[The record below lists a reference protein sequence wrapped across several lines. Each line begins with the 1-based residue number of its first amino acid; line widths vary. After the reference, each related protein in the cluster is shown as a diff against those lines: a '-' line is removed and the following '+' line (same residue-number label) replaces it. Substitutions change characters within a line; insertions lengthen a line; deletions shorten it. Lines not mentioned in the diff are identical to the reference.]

1 MNQKRSESFIK
12 KVDTNTELLISRF
25 TNIIGLSASTSS
37 QEVQASEMLQI
48 ELHAQTMV
56 RLIEEL
62 LSVSRTLKESW
73 ILGQLPESK
82 DVKDPTIGITEKI
95 NNVLDKVLNSEKFE
109 EEVEIDEEEVEIDE
123 DEEIVDE
130 TEEVKE
136 EPKQEVKDEVKKEET
151 VKDEVTEDTEVK
163 EEPKD
168 VQVKEEKEET
178 NGINEHNNE
187 NVNIPNDDVIDIS
200 DNPNFDELDFESFGN
215 MDQNNDDNNDIIMID

>member
-1 MNQKRSESFIK
+1 
-12 KVDTNTELLISRF
+12 
-25 TNIIGLSASTSS
+25 
-37 QEVQASEMLQI
+37 MLQI

-82 DVKDPTIGITEKI
+82 DVKDSTIGITEKI

-109 EEVEIDEEEVEIDE
+109 EEVEIDE
-123 DEEIVDE
+123 DEEILDE
-130 TEEVKE
+130 KEEVKE
-136 EPKQEVKDEVKKEET
+136 EPKQEIKDEVKKEET
-151 VKDEVTEDTEVK
+151 VKDEVTEETEVK

-178 NGINEHNNE
+178 NGTNELNNE

-215 MDQNNDDNNDIIMID
+215 MVQNNDDNNDIIMID